1 MNILHVS
8 AQKPDSTGSG
18 IYMSGIINGMEK
30 LCDKQALVAGIDIG
44 DSVEKIKEKFN
55 NKAEFFPVIY
65 NSEKIDF
72 NVPGMSDNMPY
83 SSTRYRDMSELMAE
97 KMKKGII
104 DSIKKAVEYLNPDLI
119 VCHHL
124 YFCTSIVRELFP
136 NKKVVAISHGTCLR
150 QIRSI
155 DFEKEYI
162 LENIKKLDRIY
173 ALHEEQKKIIS
184 NIYEVDINKIE
195 VLGSGYDSSVFYNK
209 KYKKEGA
216 IKISYAGKLSY
227 SKGLLPFIEAIN
239 SLEYDEEAIKVV
251 FAGDGSIEKEKNDI
265 IKAADNCKYEIDFIG
280 RVDQNR
286 LCDELN
292 KSDIFV
298 LPSYYEGLPLVLLE
312 AMACGNYVIST
323 DVDGLEAWLGD
334 KIKNS
339 GLIEYVELP
348 KMKSVSIPYE
358 DELEGFRDRL
368 KTALEK
374 AIDSRIKDREKCLNI
389 ESLSWNGLAKK
400 LNFSLEKLL

>member
-18 IYMSGIINGMEK
+18 IYMSGIIKGMDK
-30 LCDKQALVAGIDIG
+30 LGNRQALVAGIDIE
-44 DSVEKIKEKFN
+44 DSIDSIEAKFE
-55 NKAEFFPVIY
+55 NKVAFFPVIY
-65 NSEKIDF
+65 NSENIDF

-83 SSTRYRDMSELMAE
+83 SSTRYRDMSCSMA
-97 KMKKGII
+97 KNMKKAII
-104 DSIKKAVEYLNPDLI
+104 NSLKDAVKYLDPDII

-124 YFCTSIVRELFP
+124 YFSTSIVRELFP

-162 LENIKKLDRIY
+162 LDNIKKLDKIY
-173 ALHEEQKKIIS
+173 ALHNEQKKIIS
-184 NIYEVDINKIE
+184 KIYGVDSEKIE

-216 IKISYAGKLSY
+216 VRISYAGKLSY
-227 SKGLLPFIEAIN
+227 SKGLLPFIEAVD
-239 SLEYDEEAIKVV
+239 SLEYKRDGIKLV
-251 FAGDGSIEKEKNDI
+251 FAGDGSIEEEKNKI
-265 IKAADNCKYEIDFIG
+265 IEAGNHCKYEINFIG

-312 AMACGNYVIST
+312 AIACGNYIIST
-323 DVDGLEAWLGD
+323 DVDGVEEWLGD
-334 KIKNS
+334 KVKNS
-339 GLIEYVELP
+339 GLIEYVKLP
-348 KMKSVSIPYE
+348 KMKSVSVPCEEGLE
-358 DELEGFRDRL
+358 DFKNRL
-368 KTALEK
+368 KSAVER
-374 AIDSRIKDREKCLNI
+374 AIDFRIKNREKCLNI
-389 ESLSWNGLAKK
+389 ENLSWNGLAENLLK
-400 LNFSLEKLL
+400 SLKNIL